1 MKSIGET
8 GFHVEPV
15 FSYSTNTK
23 KFNLVWILVTR
34 KNQKVSEDHKAL

>member
-8 GFHVEPV
+8 GFHVEP
-15 FSYSTNTK
+15 